1 METRTRVGAV
11 DAWAS
16 IMSPE
21 TAKRWPDS
29 FWHIFRKYGVEQRF
43 RRGFSVE
50 EVLAEMDEGE
60 VEIAVLSS
68 FKFLDSWIVTN
79 DETANYVAAAPERF
93 FGCFTVDI
101 RDPMPAMRE
110 FRRCVEELGMRAF
123 RLEPYQYGDG
133 RTTAPPPTHRMY
145 WPFYVAC
152 CEYDIPLAIQV
163 GHTGPLLPS
172 ECGRPI
178 YLDEVALTFPE
189 LRVLGTHVGNP
200 WEEEMMILAWKHPN
214 VYVETS
220 ARPARH
226 WPPRLREFAGGYGQ
240 DKLIWGTDYP
250 LLPFKRSVDDV
261 YACGFSPEATR
272 KILRDNALR
281 VFKIEPR
288 GGV

>member
-1 METRTRVGAV
+1 MPGERVGAV

-16 IMSPE
+16 IMAPG
-21 TAKRWPDS
+21 TVDRWPDQ
-29 FWHIFRKYGVEQRF
+29 FWHIFRKYGVEERF
-43 RRGFSVE
+43 RKGFTVDQ
-50 EVLAEMDEGE
+50 VLGEMDAAD
-60 VEIAVLSS
+60 VDIAVISS
-68 FKFLDSWIVTN
+68 FKFLDTWVVDN
-79 DETANYVAAAPERF
+79 DENAQYMAEAPDRF
-93 FGCFTVDI
+93 VGCCTVDI

-110 FRRCVEELGMRAF
+110 LRRCVEELGYRAF
-123 RLEPYQYGDG
+123 RVEPYQYGDG

-152 CEYDIPLAIQV
+152 CEYDIPIAIQV

-189 LRVLGTHVGNP
+189 LRILGTHVGNP

-226 WPPRLREFAGGYGQ
+226 WPERLREFAGGYGQ
-240 DKLIWGTDYP
+240 DKVIWGTDYP
-250 LLPFKRSVDDV
+250 LLPFKRTVDDV
-261 YACGFSPEATR
+261 HACGFSADATR

-281 VFKIEPR
+281 VFGIETTA
-288 GGV
+288 GS

>member
-1 METRTRVGAV
+1 MSPAQRVGAI
-11 DAWAS
+11 DAWAT
-16 IMSPE
+16 IVPPGRE
-21 TAKRWPDS
+21 ERWPAQ
-29 FWHIFRKYGVEQRF
+29 FWHIFRKYGVEERF

-50 EVLAEMDEGE
+50 QVLAEMDEGG
-60 VEIAVLSS
+60 VDVIVASS
-68 FKFLDSWIVTN
+68 FKFLDTWVVDN
-79 DETANYVAAAPERF
+79 DETAKLIAQAPDRML
-93 FGCFTVDI
+93 GCFTVDI
-101 RDPMPAMRE
+101 RDPMPAMRD
-110 FRRCVEELGMRAF
+110 FRHCVEDLGFRAF

-152 CEYDIPLAIQV
+152 CEYGLPIAIQV

-189 LRVLGTHVGNP
+189 LKILGTHVGNP

-226 WPPRLREFAGGYGQ
+226 WPARLKEFAGGWGQ
-240 DKLIWGTDYP
+240 DKMIFGTDYP
-250 LLPFKRSVDDV
+250 LLPFQRSVDDV
-261 YACGFSPEATR
+261 RACGFSEAATR
-272 KILRDNALR
+272 KILRENAAR
-281 VFKIEPR
+281 VFGLEAKA
-288 GGV
+288 GA